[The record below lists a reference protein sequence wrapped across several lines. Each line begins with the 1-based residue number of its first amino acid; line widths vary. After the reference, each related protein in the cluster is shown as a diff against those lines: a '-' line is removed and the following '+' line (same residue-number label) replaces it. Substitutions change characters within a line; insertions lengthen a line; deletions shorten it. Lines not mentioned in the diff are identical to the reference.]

1 MSDTRPNTSGAR
13 ESAGGEKRVGLHS
26 LKPAEGSRKPRKR
39 LGRGAGTGH
48 GKTSGRGHKGAGA
61 RSGASAY
68 AAYEGGQMPLQR
80 RLPRLKGE
88 ARGRHT
94 VARPTVYAAVNLRE
108 LEGVPGDTIGP
119 DELRAAGLVRKKAE
133 LVKILGNGEAGRAM
147 TVRAHAFSKSA
158 REKIEAGG
166 GSVEVLER

>member
-1 MSDTRPNTSGAR
+1 MRLNELQGAPGSKKAR
-13 ESAGGEKRVGLHS
+13 KRVG
-26 LKPAEGSRKPRKR
+26 R
-39 LGRGAGTGH
+39 GTGSGR

-61 RSGASAY
+61 RSGVSAF

-94 VARPTVYAAVNLRE
+94 VARPTLYAAVNLGE
-108 LEGVPGDTIGP
+108 LEGVPDDTIGP

-133 LVKILGNGEAGRAM
+133 LVKILGDGDIGRAV
-147 TVRAHAFSKSA
+147 TVKAHAFSKSA
-158 REKIEAGG
+158 REKLEAGG
-166 GSVEVLER
+166 GNVEVLER

>member
-1 MSDTRPNTSGAR
+1 MRLNDISPAPGSTRGR
-13 ESAGGEKRVGLHS
+13 KRVGRGI
-26 LKPAEGSRKPRKR
+26 GS
-39 LGRGAGTGH
+39 GQ

-61 RSGASAY
+61 RSGSSTH

-94 VARPTVYAAVNLRE
+94 VARPVNYAPVNLSD
-108 LEGVPGDTIGP
+108 LEGVSGDTIGP
-119 DELRAAGLVRKKAE
+119 DELRAAGLVRKKAK
-133 LVKILGNGEAGRAM
+133 LVKILGNGEVGRAV
-147 TVRAHAFSKSA
+147 TVRAHAFSETA
-158 REKIEAGG
+158 RSKIEAGG

>member
-1 MSDTRPNTSGAR
+1 MRLNDISPAPGSTRAR
-13 ESAGGEKRVGLHS
+13 KRVGRGI
-26 LKPAEGSRKPRKR
+26 GS
-39 LGRGAGTGH
+39 GQ

-61 RSGASAY
+61 RSGSSTH

-94 VARPTVYAAVNLRE
+94 VARPVNYAPVNLSD
-108 LEGVPGDTIGP
+108 LEGVSGDTIGP
-119 DELRAAGLVRKKAE
+119 DELRAAGLVRKKAK
-133 LVKILGNGEAGRAM
+133 LVKILGNGEVGRAV
-147 TVRAHAFSKSA
+147 TVRAHAFSETAKT
-158 REKIEAGG
+158 KIEAGG

>member
-1 MSDTRPNTSGAR
+1 
-13 ESAGGEKRVGLHS
+13 
-26 LKPAEGSRKPRKR
+26 
-39 LGRGAGTGH
+39 
-48 GKTSGRGHKGAGA
+48 
-61 RSGASAY
+61 
-68 AAYEGGQMPLQR
+68 MPLQR
-80 RLPRLKGE
+80 RLPRLKGA

-94 VARPTVYAAVNLRE
+94 VARPTVYAAVNLGE
-108 LEGVPGDTIGP
+108 LQGVPGDTIGP

-133 LVKILGNGEAGRAM
+133 LVKILANGEIGRAV

>member
-1 MSDTRPNTSGAR
+1 MRLNELKGAPGSKKAR
-13 ESAGGEKRVGLHS
+13 KRVGRGT
-26 LKPAEGSRKPRKR
+26 GS
-39 LGRGAGTGH
+39 GH

-94 VARPTVYAAVNLRE
+94 VARPTVYAAVNLSE

-133 LVKILGNGEAGRAM
+133 LVKILGNGDLGRAV
-147 TVRAHAFSKSA
+147 TVKAHAFSKSA

-166 GSVEVLER
+166 GSIEILER

>member
-1 MSDTRPNTSGAR
+1 MRLNDLSPAPGSKRGR
-13 ESAGGEKRVGLHS
+13 KRVG
-26 LKPAEGSRKPRKR
+26 
-39 LGRGAGTGH
+39 RGTGAGH

-61 RSGASAY
+61 RSGSSTH

-94 VARPTVYAAVNLRE
+94 VARPVNYAPVNISD
-108 LEGVPGDTIGP
+108 LEGVSGDTIGP
-119 DELRAAGLVRKKAE
+119 DELRAAGLVRKKAK
-133 LVKILGNGEAGRAM
+133 LVKILGNGEIGRTV
-147 TVRAHAFSKSA
+147 TVRAHAFSGTAKG
-158 REKIEAGG
+158 KIEAGG